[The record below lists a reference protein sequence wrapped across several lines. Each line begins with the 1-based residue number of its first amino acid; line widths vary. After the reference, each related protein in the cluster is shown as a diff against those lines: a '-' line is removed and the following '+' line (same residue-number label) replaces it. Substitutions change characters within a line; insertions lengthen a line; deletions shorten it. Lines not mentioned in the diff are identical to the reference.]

1 MAKKNKK
8 KKLERRDKRI
18 NGNDNKKAV
27 VIIKA
32 T

>member
-1 MAKKNKK
+1 MAKK

>member
-1 MAKKNKK
+1 MAKKTK

-27 VIIKA
+27 VIIK
-32 T
+32 TT

>member
-1 MAKKNKK
+1 MLNGKKK